1 VLNQTG
7 KKSEAVVEAE
17 TTTSVFA
24 EGLAFL
30 SSDSHRLP
38 KHSLP
43 KAVLRSPRR
52 APLTLLCV

>member
-1 VLNQTG
+1 
-7 KKSEAVVEAE
+7 VEAE